1 MNYLYTGEQ
10 ELVFTGISFEGHTL
24 QAVPGESYDLDTDP
38 QDPRF
43 VPSGSA
49 RVSSSTLETP
59 ETADA
64 ETPFS
69 ASA

>member
-24 QAVPGESYDLDTDP
+24 QAVPGETYDLDEDP
-38 QDPRF
+38 NDPRF
-43 VPSGSA
+43 SGSA
-49 RVSSSTLETP
+49 PVSSSTVETP
-59 ETADA
+59 DKADA
-64 ETPFS
+64 VTPFT